1 MAESWEEG
9 FEALEQRAQ
18 KRIDDE
24 AAGQLISE
32 HLATGMGPL
41 DEIIGGLGVPEL
53 IILAARPGVGKT
65 AAGLQIATHVA
76 ATAGSVLFLSLELS
90 ARVCWTRIA
99 CQQLGMEVN
108 AFKKRPDLIRQVRAK
123 NIRLFIDDNPLRV
136 DQLQQRIELFRVE
149 HPDLCLVVIDQL
161 SHLVGDSSDYKAMTR
176 GCNRCCAITKALTLP
191 VMLLT
196 QVGRKGDLREKSR
209 PTISDLKATG
219 SLEEDARKILLIHRP
234 WAHAPGKCDPRDAT
248 IIVAKNGDG
257 SSGDADMHYNG
268 PTYTFSTPTEAKFKP
283 RKKKKD
289 DPPPPTDADAPG
301 LGEKLF

>member
-1 MAESWEEG
+1 
-9 FEALEQRAQ
+9 
-18 KRIDDE
+18 
-24 AAGQLISE
+24 
-32 HLATGMGPL
+32 
-41 DEIIGGLGVPEL
+41 
-53 IILAARPGVGKT
+53 
-65 AAGLQIATHVA
+65 
-76 ATAGSVLFLSLELS
+76 
-90 ARVCWTRIA
+90 
-99 CQQLGMEVN
+99 
-108 AFKKRPDLIRQVRAK
+108 
-123 NIRLFIDDNPLRV
+123 
-136 DQLQQRIELFRVE
+136 
-149 HPDLCLVVIDQL
+149 
-161 SHLVGDSSDYKAMTR
+161 
-176 GCNRCCAITKALTLP
+176 
-191 VMLLT
+191 MLLT

-289 DPPPPTDADAPG
+289 DPPPPSDADAPG